1 MTNSGVMQT
10 EQSKKTSA
18 QAGKYLVFQLAQ
30 EEFAIGVLSV
40 REIIR
45 TQDITKVPHTPPH
58 MKGVINLRGKVIPVM
73 DLRTKLGFPET
84 EYDQRTCVIIVD
96 IQTEETTSLYMGL
109 IVDGVAEVLNLS
121 QQDIQDVP
129 DFGSTSPSPYLL
141 GVAKTKGRIRIL
153 LDINKVLASH
163 EVGGLQ
169 DILEASGESGSQ
181 TTLADGVLA

>member
-1 MTNSGVMQT
+1 MSNAVMQT
-10 EQSKKTSA
+10 EHTKTTTA

-45 TQDITKVPHTPPH
+45 TQDITRVPHTPPH

-84 EYDQRTCVIIVD
+84 EYDQRTCVIIVE
-96 IQTEETTSLYMGL
+96 IVTEARTSLFMGL
-109 IVDGVAEVLNLS
+109 IVDGVAEVLNLA
-121 QQDIQDVP
+121 QADVQDVP

-153 LDINKVLASH
+153 LDISKVLSSH

-169 DILEASGESGSQ
+169 DILEASAETGKHSG
-181 TTLADGVLA
+181 TGNGVLA

>member
-1 MTNSGVMQT
+1 MQS
-10 EQSKKTSA
+10 EQTKTTGA

-84 EYDQRTCVIIVD
+84 EYDQRTCVIIVE
-96 IQTEETTSLYMGL
+96 ILTEARTSLYMGL
-109 IVDGVAEVLNLS
+109 IVDGVAEVLNLA
-121 QQDIQDVP
+121 QADIQDVP
-129 DFGSTSPSPYLL
+129 DFGSASPSPYLL
-141 GVAKTKGRIRIL
+141 GVAKSKGKIRIL
-153 LDINKVLASH
+153 LDINQVLASH

-169 DILEASGESGSQ
+169 DVLEASTRQAAGSEQ
-181 TTLADGVLA
+181 ADSVLV

>member
-1 MTNSGVMQT
+1 MQS
-10 EQSKKTSA
+10 EQTKTSGA

-84 EYDQRTCVIIVD
+84 EYDQRTCVIIVE
-96 IQTEETTSLYMGL
+96 ILTEARTSLYMGL
-109 IVDGVAEVLNLS
+109 IVDGVAEVLSLA
-121 QQDIQDVP
+121 QADIQDVP
-129 DFGSTSPSPYLL
+129 DFGSASRSPYLL
-141 GVAKTKGRIRIL
+141 GVAKTKGKIRIL
-153 LDINKVLASH
+153 LDINQVLASH

-169 DILEASGESGSQ
+169 DVVEASTRQAAGSEQ
-181 TTLADGVLA
+181 ADGVLV

>member
-1 MTNSGVMQT
+1 MSSSGAMQT
-10 EQSKKTSA
+10 ERTKTTAA

-45 TQDITKVPHTPPH
+45 TQDITRVPHTPPH

-84 EYDQRTCVIIVD
+84 EYDQRTCVIIVE
-96 IQTEETTSLYMGL
+96 IRTEALTSLYMGL
-109 IVDGVAEVLNLS
+109 IVDGVAEVLNLA
-121 QQDIQDVP
+121 QADIQDVP
-129 DFGSTSPSPYLL
+129 DFGSSSPSPYLL
-141 GVAKTKGRIRIL
+141 GVAKTKGKIRIL

-169 DILEASGESGSQ
+169 DILEASAESANQSKP
-181 TTLADGVLA
+181 ADGVLA

>member
-1 MTNSGVMQT
+1 MSSSGVMQT
-10 EQSKKTSA
+10 EHTTATSA
-18 QAGKYLVFQLAQ
+18 RAGKYLVFQLAQ

-84 EYDQRTCVIIVD
+84 EYDQRTCVIIVE
-96 IQTEETTSLYMGL
+96 IQTDAHTSLYMGL
-109 IVDGVAEVLNLS
+109 IVDGVAEVLNLA
-121 QQDIQDVP
+121 QTDIQDVP
-129 DFGSTSPSPYLL
+129 DFGSSSPSPYLL

-169 DILEASGESGSQ
+169 DILEATGETVSRGSQ
-181 TTLADGVLA
+181 ADGVLE

>member
-1 MTNSGVMQT
+1 MSSSGAMQT
-10 EQSKKTSA
+10 EHTKTTSA

-45 TQDITKVPHTPPH
+45 TQYITKVPHTPPH

-84 EYDQRTCVIIVD
+84 EYDQRTCVIIVE
-96 IQTEETTSLYMGL
+96 IQTDARTSLYMGL
-109 IVDGVAEVLNLS
+109 IVDGVAEVLNLA
-121 QQDIQDVP
+121 QADIQDVP
-129 DFGSTSPSPYLL
+129 DFGSSSPSPYLL

-169 DILEASGESGSQ
+169 DILAASAETDQSRRAG
-181 TTLADGVLA
+181 DGLV